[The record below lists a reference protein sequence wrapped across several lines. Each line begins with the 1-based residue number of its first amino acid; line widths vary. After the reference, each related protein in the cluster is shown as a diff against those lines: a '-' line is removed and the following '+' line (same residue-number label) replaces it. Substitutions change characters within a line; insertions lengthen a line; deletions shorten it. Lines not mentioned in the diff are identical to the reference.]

1 MKWLFVTPK
10 MEIPSGTAS
19 YSQGALTM
27 RLLIGIAFIV
37 LSTAAV
43 LHGQE
48 RDRYLLLAAA
58 RTGTMQEEINTTAA
72 TGYRV
77 LAASRT
83 EGSEVVVVLE
93 QTPDKYQYRLLATT
107 RTGTLQREINEAA
120 EAGYRV
126 VARAVTTK
134 RTSGGNLTRALGGNT
149 RDEGEL
155 LILMEKGPEG
165 GVTAQYQVLA
175 TGRTGT
181 LQKEISQA
189 AINGYVLLA
198 LVSRGE
204 HLAILERTSR

>member
-1 MKWLFVTPK
+1 
-10 MEIPSGTAS
+10 
-19 YSQGALTM
+19 M
-27 RLLIGIAFIV
+27 RFPIGISLIV

-43 LHGQE
+43 PHGQE
-48 RDRYLLLAAA
+48 RDRYVLLAAA
-58 RTGTMQEEINTTAA
+58 RTGTMQQEINDAA
-72 TGYRV
+72 AMGYRV
-77 LAASRT
+77 IAASRT

-93 QTPDKYQYRLLATT
+93 QNPDTYLYRLIATT

-126 VARAVTTK
+126 MPRAVTTK

-165 GVTAQYQVLA
+165 GATAQYQVLA